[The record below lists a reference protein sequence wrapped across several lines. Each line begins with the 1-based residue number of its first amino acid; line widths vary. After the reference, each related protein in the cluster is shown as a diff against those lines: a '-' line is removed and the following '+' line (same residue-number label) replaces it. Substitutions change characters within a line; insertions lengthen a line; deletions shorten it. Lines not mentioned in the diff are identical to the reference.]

1 MSFILQQ
8 ILFLVSIVIILFIPG
23 YFLLLVIWGRRR
35 IFSDL
40 EKLVLAFGLSIVS
53 MNFLI
58 IFIGRIGIKINA
70 LSIILLVTFFCAV
83 CYGIY
88 KKYTSTQSSTS
99 GFVNDSEPANFSKN
113 QTVLII
119 LILFLT
125 IFIKTIFLSDTIFP
139 TSTDMGHH
147 MYWSKLVSE
156 TGRLPI
162 YEERDIIETDGNYHI
177 SEPRPIADFIIGE
190 HLIFAAINL
199 LSGADFISAFPSL
212 ILYLINIVGILTIF
226 ILALRLFQDYTQ
238 GKNIA
243 IFALFLI
250 GPLYAISSAQA
261 KFVSGGVIGNTIG
274 NLLIPLALYLY
285 LRAFQE
291 KKFLFLALAI
301 FSSAGIFFSHHL
313 TGFIFLYILA
323 FSAFVFFVFNL
334 RDIPAHFR
342 EWKKFILSPT
352 VLGLIVS
359 CVLFTVF
366 IYTPNYLKTSA
377 IETAVGSPSKATR
390 AGLTF
395 SQLTFTAGE
404 ARMALGI
411 AGLFLLLLMRSRKT
425 YASAILGGW
434 TIAILLMSLKPHWLY
449 LDIPSGRIANYTAFP
464 LAILGAF
471 AFVWIITETQD
482 EKSKKYQLSTKFI
495 FSLFIFLISFSAISG
510 SYDNS
515 QSLSSKSNFSEAVQ
529 TFHASKYLSAQTS
542 PENDVVLKD
551 HNYLTADAWMKLF
564 YMRGY
569 NYPFSRG
576 FFKRYEDETKQREM
590 CTLWMISTP
599 NTADGQKCFAGTKT
613 NFILVNPAY
622 DGPQFENSK
631 SFWKTYTNDEV
642 AVYYNPTNYK

>member
-8 ILFLVSIVIILFIPG
+8 ILFITSIAIILFIPG
-23 YFLLLVIWGRRR
+23 YFLLLAVWGRRR

-53 MNFLI
+53 TNFLI
-58 IFIGRIGIKINA
+58 VFIGRLGIRINA
-70 LSIILLVTFFCAV
+70 LSIILLVAFFCAV

-88 KKYTSTQSSTS
+88 KKYTSAQLSTS
-99 GFVNDSEPANFSKN
+99 GSANDLEPASFSKN
-113 QTVLII
+113 QTILII

-125 IFIKTIFLSDTIFP
+125 IFIKTIYLSGTIFP

-147 MYWSKLVSE
+147 MYWSKIVSE
-156 TGRLPI
+156 TGQLPI
-162 YEERDIIETDGNYHI
+162 YEERDIIEADGNYQI

-199 LSGADFISAFPSL
+199 LSGVDFISAFPSL
-212 ILYLINIVGILTIF
+212 ILNLINIFGILAIF
-226 ILALRLFQDYTQ
+226 ILAWRLFQNYSQ
-238 GKNIA
+238 GNNIA

-250 GPLYAISSAQA
+250 GPLYAISSSQA

-291 KKFLFLALAI
+291 KRSPFLATAI
-301 FSSAGIFFSHHL
+301 FSTAGIFYSHHL

-323 FSAFVFFVFNL
+323 FAALAFLIFNI
-334 RDIPAHFR
+334 RNIPDLLR
-342 EWKKFILSPT
+342 EWRKFIFSPAVFG
-352 VLGLIVS
+352 VLIG
-359 CVLFTVF
+359 CVLVVIF
-366 IYTPNYLKTSA
+366 IYTPSYLKASA
-377 IETAVGSPSKATR
+377 VETAIGGPSKATR

-395 SQLTFTAGE
+395 GQLTFTAGE

-411 AGLFLLLLMRSRKT
+411 AGLLLLFLLRSRKT

-434 TIAILLMSLKPHWLY
+434 TVAILLMSLKPHWLY
-449 LDIPSGRIANYTAFP
+449 LDIPSGRIANYVSFP

-471 AFVWIITETQD
+471 AFVWMLTQTQD

-495 FSLFIFLISFSAISG
+495 FSLFIFLISFAAVSG

-515 QSLSSKSNFSEAVQ
+515 QSLSVKSNFSEAVQ
-529 TFHASKYLSAQTS
+529 TFHASEYLAARTNLQ
-542 PENDVVLKD
+542 NDVILKD
-551 HNYLTADAWMKLF
+551 HNYITADAWMKLF

-576 FFKRYEDETKQREM
+576 FFKRYEDETKEREM

-599 NTADGQKCFAGTKT
+599 NTADGQKCFSGTKT

-622 DGPQFENSK
+622 DGPQFESSK
-631 SFWKTYTNDEV
+631 IFWKPYAGQEISI
-642 AVYYNPTNYK
+642 YYKKS